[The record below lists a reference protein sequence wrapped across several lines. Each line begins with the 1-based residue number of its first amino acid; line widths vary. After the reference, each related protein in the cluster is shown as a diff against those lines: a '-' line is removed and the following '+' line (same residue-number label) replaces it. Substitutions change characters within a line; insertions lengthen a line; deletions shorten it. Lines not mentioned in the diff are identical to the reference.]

1 MNEAIPVQI
10 LGVQFAPEA
19 GTTVVLL
26 GEAEPVRHVVPI
38 FIGPAEAQSIVFAL
52 QGIDVPRP
60 GTHDL
65 FVAALLAAGVDVS
78 DVVIVGLRDG
88 TFIAELGLQTVH
100 GPERVDAR
108 PSDCIALAVR
118 AGVPISIVPDVF
130 AAAAVEVTHPPG
142 EAMSEEEIDRIVGEF
157 HQVLD
162 QAEPDDFGT

>member
-1 MNEAIPVQI
+1 MNEAMQVQI

-26 GEAEPVRHVVPI
+26 GESEPVERVLPI
-38 FIGPAEAQSIVFAL
+38 FIGPAEAQSIVLAL
-52 QGIDVPRP
+52 QGVDIPRP

-65 FVAALLAAGVDVS
+65 FIAALRAAGVDVS

-88 TFIAELGLQTVH
+88 TFIAELGLQTAH

-118 AGVPISIVPDVF
+118 AGVPIRIVADVF
-130 AAAAVEVTHPPG
+130 DASAVDVTHPPG
-142 EAMSEEEIDRIVGEF
+142 EPLPEEEIDRIVGEF
-157 HQVLD
+157 QQLLD
-162 QAEPDDFGT
+162 HADPDDFRG